1 MRSFTVKDNH
11 IGTVVSEILRDRHT
25 GPHIILE
32 IQSPSKFASSKDL
45 SEKNLSSMILSL
57 YVSSGRQE
65 YERKEGREI
74 NHSMS
79 SETQF
84 QHNNI

>member
-1 MRSFTVKDNH
+1 MRSFTIKDNH

-25 GPHIILE
+25 GPHLILE
-32 IQSPSKFASSKDL
+32 ILQ
-45 SEKNLSSMILSL
+45 NLQVPQIKINLTSIILSL